1 MTTLKRRATNDL
13 LSIQDQ
19 IQKFRSIDKS
29 RQKQKPHRYMEM
41 SEEGNKELQRMVTSP
56 WTFSFPNINAC
67 KYAFNLM
74 CNILFFSSN
83 NNMVTRRTT

>member
-1 MTTLKRRATNDL
+1 MTP

-29 RQKQKPHRYMEM
+29 KQKQKPHRYMEM
-41 SEEGNKELQRMVTSP
+41 SEEGNGELQRMVTSP

-67 KYAFNLM
+67 KYAFNLW
-74 CNILFFSSN
+74 CNILFFSSK
-83 NNMVTRRTT
+83 NNMATRRTT